1 MKYLILIFIIVFNIN
16 SKAQTNDTFFLK
28 RILIDTP
35 YQFYNAIY
43 IDTTYDITN
52 RKSISDFTFDHFDS
66 VTYFRE
72 LAALKP
78 LRKIKNVNRNFPKK
92 WIQLYQ
98 YNNNFYT
105 YVPSDLGNQL
115 KFELTDSTTISYF
128 MEGPQ
133 PSKLKKVIWLTP
145 THLIIRQNNYWR
157 EKKVDINIINVEKG
171 IAIFTFRSTKY
182 YKSLQKILMVSI
194 DKAHLFKTVI
204 NYCTTDK
211 VAEFEFDPID
221 FSKFH

>member
-115 KFELTDSTTISYF
+115 KFE
-128 MEGPQ
+128 
-133 PSKLKKVIWLTP
+133 
-145 THLIIRQNNYWR
+145 
-157 EKKVDINIINVEKG
+157 
-171 IAIFTFRSTKY
+171 
-182 YKSLQKILMVSI
+182 
-194 DKAHLFKTVI
+194 
-204 NYCTTDK
+204 
-211 VAEFEFDPID
+211 
-221 FSKFH
+221 